1 MPSKSS
7 RSIPPFVLLCLF
19 AMATTSHAQDSAVS
33 QESVTMARVAVSA
46 ASGAAQREADTA
58 ARIIVGRDEIGQY
71 GDNNLAA
78 VLKRQPGVSVVGNE
92 VRMRGLGA
100 GYTQILING
109 DPAPPGFSI
118 ESIAPEMIER
128 IEIMRSAMAEYSMQA
143 VAGSINLVLRKG
155 ASGFEREWKL
165 GSGRVDARFNPSA
178 SLRVADKS
186 QGFAYALTGALD
198 RTADDTMPLTTER
211 AVGPQGQ
218 VLARRSMQSRNAS
231 SINKASLS
239 PRLNWTLDHGGTVT
253 WLSLLDWYR
262 TGFDGASRETLV
274 LGPASDYPH
283 NGATAQAS
291 IFSARSDVSWTHS
304 FGAAGKLSA
313 KLGLNHSRRDTDYAF
328 QGNGS
333 DDAPLLLRAVVSNA
347 IDDSVASS
355 GKYLARLA
363 AGHALSVGWDGS
375 AIGRSE
381 ARHQRDTFFTG
392 GQAYGLDEDYT
403 SRVGRLA
410 VFAQDEWDMTERL
423 QIYAGVRWEGLRSA
437 TEGRTLPQVR
447 TNSGVWSPV
456 AQLLWKLPGT
466 ARDQLRLAGQR
477 TYKAPTTR
485 NLVPRR
491 YTVNNANSATNPDF
505 QGNPGLRPELA
516 WGLDAAYEHYFGKS
530 GVASVSAYARRISD
544 VTVQQ
549 LTVQDGVWITSPFNH
564 GVAEVRG
571 VEMDMKFPLRAWLAG
586 APEIDLRAN
595 AARNWSSV
603 EAVPGPGNRLASQV
617 PATLNLGLDYRFS
630 PLTSVGGNLNLQT
643 GGWAKQGAQ
652 AGSYA
657 GVRRTLDAYALWQPD
672 GKTRV
677 RLSLANLLRQRQV
690 QGLSYDDAEGHRDSM
705 TATPGSA
712 SLRLMLEHS
721 L

>member
-1 MPSKSS
+1 
-7 RSIPPFVLLCLF
+7 
-19 AMATTSHAQDSAVS
+19 MATTSHAQDSAVS
-33 QESVTMARVAVSA
+33 QDSVTMARVEVSA

-58 ARIIVGRDEIGQY
+58 ARIIIGRDDIGQY

-118 ESIAPEMIER
+118 ESVAPEMIER
-128 IEIMRSAMAEYSMQA
+128 IEIMRSATAEYSMQA

-155 ASGFEREWKL
+155 ASRAEREWKL
-165 GSGRVDARFNPSA
+165 GSGRVDDRWNPSA

-186 QGFAYALTGALD
+186 PGFAYALTGALD
-198 RTADDTMPLTTER
+198 RTADDTSPLNIER
-211 AVGPQGQ
+211 AFGPQGQ
-218 VLARRSMQSRNAS
+218 ALALRRMQSRNAS
-231 SINKASLS
+231 SVNKASLT
-239 PRLNWTLDHGGTVT
+239 PRLNWTLDNGDTVT

-274 LGPASDYPH
+274 LGPASDYPR
-283 NGATAQAS
+283 NAVISRAS

-304 FGAAGKLSA
+304 FGTAGKLSA

-328 QGNGS
+328 HGNGP
-333 DDAPLLLRAVVSNA
+333 DDAPLLLRSVLSNA
-347 IDDSVASS
+347 IDDSVTSS

-363 AGHALSVGWDGS
+363 AGHALSMGWDGS
-375 AIGRSE
+375 AIRRSE
-381 ARHQRDTFFTG
+381 ARHQRDTFFAG
-392 GQAYGLDEDYT
+392 SQPYALDEDY
-403 SRVGRLA
+403 VANVKRLA
-410 VFAQDEWDMTERL
+410 VFAQDEWDMTQRL
-423 QIYAGVRWEGLRSA
+423 QLYAGVRWEGLR
-437 TEGRTLPQVR
+437 TTIEGRTLPPVQ

-456 AQLLWKLPGT
+456 AQLLWKLPET
-466 ARDQLRLAGQR
+466 ARDQLRLAVAR

-505 QGNPGLRPELA
+505 QGNPALRPELA

-530 GVASVSAYARRISD
+530 GVASVSAFARRISD

-549 LTVQDGVWITSPFNH
+549 LYQQDGIWLTSPFNH
-564 GVAEVRG
+564 GVAQVRG
-571 VEMDMKFPLRAWLAG
+571 VEMDLKFPLRTWFSD

-617 PATLNLGLDYRFS
+617 PATLNLGIDYRLS
-630 PLTSVGGNLNLQT
+630 ALASVGANLNVQA
-643 GGWAKQGAQ
+643 GGWARLDAQ

-677 RLSLANLLRQRQV
+677 RLSLANLLRQSQV
-690 QGLSYDDAEGHRDSM
+690 QGLSYADDDGLRDSM

-712 SLRLMLEHS
+712 TIRLMLEHS